1 MSETVRVSTDSIVM
15 CFLVCHRHHMQQ
27 RERALKAVLNLV
39 LDEKRENSETMD
51 RDMLSHR
58 VAIQTAALLWR
69 IFTKDA
75 TLRSQMIAIEAR
87 IDSGRLNAGNAVLP
101 FASNPLTDDSL

>member
-1 MSETVRVSTDSIVM
+1 
-15 CFLVCHRHHMQQ
+15 MQQ

-39 LDEKRENSETMD
+39 LDEKRENSETLD

-101 FASNPLTDDSL
+101 FASNPLTDCRMLFELRSKVPTTLQHCCRSKIDYL